1 MRSLQLYWL
10 PPVTDAFGQACRAL
24 KGQTDQ
30 LGASLQLLAGYRLD
44 ENKLSLLGRLIRNLQ
59 DNHANLAPL
68 RPLRIGVVS
77 NANMDL
83 LEYPLIAT
91 AARYGIELTFYSA
104 SLGQGFQQGLDPTS
118 CINIARPEVVLIAF
132 DYRAFFQSTD
142 SALPGSG
149 NSAEQISDQILQLA
163 EAFRRHS
170 GATIMMA
177 TLAHPP
183 GATFGNFD
191 RRQEGSLRH
200 TLLEINARLVA
211 GISPGDVII
220 DVESLVANVG
230 SATWFDA
237 RQWNHGKFPFSLCC
251 LPMFSDH
258 VARLL
263 ASFSGKMKKCLVLD
277 FDNTLWGG
285 VIGDDGIEGVVL
297 GNGSPLG
304 EAFLDFQRFILSLR
318 DRGIILAG
326 CSKNDD
332 SVARGMF
339 RSHPE
344 SLLKEKHFAAF
355 LANWDDKPANLRR
368 IAQELN
374 IGLDAL
380 VFFDDNPFERE
391 MVRKCLPEVVVIE
404 VPSDPSNYRN
414 ALAQSGW
421 FESIAFSE
429 DDRKRNEQ
437 YQSNRLRAQLA
448 STTDVET
455 YLRSLGMKL
464 HAEAFNTLNRQRV
477 TQLINKTNQF
487 NVTTRRYTEHQVQ
500 AFEERRSGY
509 CEAFRLTD
517 NFGDNGIIG
526 VMICE
531 ESERWRWIIDT
542 WLMSCRVL
550 NRRVEQAML
559 HRLINCASQQGIR
572 FLDGVYIPS
581 GRNEM
586 VATLYERLGF
596 SAATSA
602 QPDGRTQW
610 TLPLE
615 GFTQSDVPMEIVT
628 S

>member
-1 MRSLQLYWL
+1 MNSLELYWL
-10 PPVTDAFGQACRAL
+10 PPVADNFGQSCRAL
-24 KGQTDQ
+24 KSQTNQ
-30 LGASLQLLAGYRLD
+30 LGVSLQLLAGYRLD
-44 ENKLSLLGRLIRNLQ
+44 ENKLSNLGRLIHNCQ
-59 DNHANLAPL
+59 KDHANLAPL
-68 RPLRIGVVS
+68 RHLRLGVIS
-77 NANMDL
+77 NANTDL

-91 AARYGIELTFYSA
+91 AARYGIELTVYSS
-104 SLGQGFQQGLDPTS
+104 SLGQSFQQGLDPTS
-118 CINIARPEVVLIAF
+118 SINVAKPEVVLIAF
-132 DYRAFFQSTD
+132 DYRAFFPSTE
-142 SALPGSG
+142 SALPGSE
-149 NSAEQISDQILQLA
+149 NSAKQISDQILQLA
-163 EAFRRHS
+163 KSFRDHS

-191 RRQEGSLRH
+191 RRQKGSLRH
-200 TLLEINARLVA
+200 TLLEINERLVD
-211 GISPGDVII
+211 GLSPGDII
-220 DVESLVANVG
+220 LDVESLVTNIGGAI
-230 SATWFDA
+230 WFDA
-237 RQWNHGKFPFSLCC
+237 RQWNHGKFPFSLGCV
-251 LPMFSDH
+251 PMFSDH

-263 ASFSGKMKKCLVLD
+263 ASFSGKTKKCLVLD

-297 GNGSPLG
+297 GNGSALG
-304 EAFLDFQRFILSLR
+304 EAFLDFQRYILSLR

-332 SVARGMF
+332 SVAREMF

-344 SLLKEKHFAAF
+344 SLLKEDHFAAF

-374 IGLDAL
+374 IGIDSL

-391 MVRKCLPEVVVIE
+391 MVRKCLPEVVVVE

-421 FESIAFSE
+421 FESITFSE
-429 DDRKRNEQ
+429 EDRKRNEQ
-437 YQSNRLRAQLA
+437 YQSNKLRTQLA

-464 HAEAFNTLNRQRV
+464 HAEAFKSVNRQRV
-477 TQLINKTNQF
+477 VQLINKTNQF

-500 AFEERRSGY
+500 IFEEKGSGY

-526 VMICE
+526 VVICE
-531 ESERWRWIIDT
+531 ESERGRWLIDT

-559 HRLINCASQQGIR
+559 HRLINCASQQGIQYI
-572 FLDGVYIPS
+572 DGVYIPS

-586 VATLYERLGF
+586 VATLFERLGF
-596 SAATSA
+596 INVASPQT
-602 QPDGRTQW
+602 DGRTSW
-610 TLPLE
+610 ALSLK
-615 GFTQSDVPMEIVT
+615 GFVQSDVPMEMVI